1 MAKMQHFPYF
11 YSVTVTPRR
20 GSQSQT
26 PEFSYKQN
34 PIRKERET
42 SRFLFEMASSG
53 PNDEVVSLE
62 LPAPPGWKKMFLPKV
77 GGTPKKNE
85 ITFTAPTGEE
95 ISNRKQLEKY
105 LKAHPGGAKM
115 SEFDWGSFETP
126 RRSSRINEKVK
137 STPPLQETEPMK
149 KRARKSSGSKKGKKE
164 KEDVPEPITDIDVEL
179 KEAEKDM
186 KDDEK
191 QKENDKIAPEEEN
204 DEIDPE
210 ETKGKE
216 KNEDETEEDSKNG
229 EEGKSVEEVNE
240 IPKMPLLDEATNKVN
255 EEKRADHHA
264 AIANNEGEAVMQSK
278 Q

>member
-1 MAKMQHFPYF
+1 
-11 YSVTVTPRR
+11 
-20 GSQSQT
+20 
-26 PEFSYKQN
+26 
-34 PIRKERET
+34 
-42 SRFLFEMASSG
+42 MASSG

-62 LPAPPGWKKMFLPKV
+62 LPAPPGWKKMVLAFPISLLFLPKV

-126 RRSSRINEKVK
+126 RRSSRISEKVK
-137 STPPLQETEPMK
+137 STPPLQETEPMM

-164 KEDVPEPITDIDVEL
+164 KEDFPEPITDIDVEL
-179 KEAEKDM
+179 KEAGKDM

-204 DEIDPE
+204 DEIAPE
-210 ETKGKE
+210 ETEGKE
-216 KNEDETEEDSKNG
+216 NNEDETE
-229 EEGKSVEEVNE
+229 EEVNE

-264 AIANNEGEAVMQSK
+264 AIANNEGESRDAEQTVAVREAEGQKGNFEDVSDKKVEEEEGEMGIHGGKWCQAARALGK
-278 Q
+278 YVCM